1 MHQGIYCEIYSD
13 RSIVA
18 PNYTLVDLSRTHYE
32 SPPYDRKPWGDRL
45 QLYKASDYEQ
55 RTNLVSKAARHE
67 DPVGV

>member
-1 MHQGIYCEIYSD
+1 M
-13 RSIVA
+13 A